1 LTCNFLEN
9 CNSRANFKKF
19 IQPLFS
25 EDIGVV
31 CQQVEILDCPIWVL
45 IINVVAMEMLRS
57 KLPPLHVL
65 DNRYLPSPHYS
76 SLLFSRDGNHIDNFD
91 ENL

>member
-1 LTCNFLEN
+1 M
-9 CNSRANFKKF
+9 NSPIF
-19 IQPLFS
+19 P
-25 EDIGVV
+25 EDIAVV

-65 DNRYLPSPHYS
+65 DNRYLSSRHYS
-76 SLLFSRDGNHIDNFD
+76 SLLFS
-91 ENL
+91 